1 MYFSFI
7 SPSSSIHFPLFLILA
22 LFFFSFLNTLPFQL
36 TSISNCFAIFLSSC
50 LLRWFFA
57 VHLILFLP
65 ISYLQPLS
73 LPLEISRPSLGLISA
88 SRNLLFRTIGI
99 AWPHH
104 TTAAKDTVM
113 GFYTVNKAMRDKGQT
128 NVCIKKLCTH
138 LFISIKNYWCDQ
150 SKFCTHGNTN
160 VNIVM
165 SEIRFDIKV
174 VINPNW
180 TIIIPP
186 SLPPPHRLDK
196 WRKTLPPSFPAPPPP
211 TPTTVLIKGKKQ

>member
-1 MYFSFI
+1 MILCRSFHPI
-7 SPSSSIHFPLFLILA
+7 
-22 LFFFSFLNTLPFQL
+22 
-36 TSISNCFAIFLSSC
+36 
-50 LLRWFFA
+50 
-57 VHLILFLP
+57 LP

-88 SRNLLFRTIGI
+88 SRNLLFRTMGI

-104 TTAAKDTVM
+104 TTAAKDTMM
-113 GFYTVNKAMRDKGQT
+113 GFYTVNKAMREKGQT
-128 NVCIKKLCTH
+128 NVCIKKLCAH

-186 SLPPPHRLDK
+186 SLPPPHHRLDK

-211 TPTTVLIKGKKQ
+211 PHPHHRLDKGKETISSRFLTLLNLLSNEICHPWRVRFWNLFRRQSTGL